1 MQCGS
6 TNLIIITS
14 HNIHQKRSPLCTVLV
29 PAEGI
34 RPEPAVGRPGLEAMP
49 GRVLLVVAVVQVLV
63 VATLS
68 AAVAS
73 VDLPGRGNCRPGE
86 PQPV

>member
-1 MQCGS
+1 MYQS
-6 TNLIIITS
+6 
-14 HNIHQKRSPLCTVLV
+14 RSPQCTVLV

-63 VATLS
+63 VAGLS
-68 AAVAS
+68 AAVVS
-73 VDLPGRGNCRPGE
+73 VDLPGGNCRPGE

>member
-1 MQCGS
+1 MLLGEGN
-6 TNLIIITS
+6 TKY
-14 HNIHQKRSPLCTVLV
+14 NIMYQSRSPLCTVLV

-63 VATLS
+63 AGLS
-68 AAVAS
+68 AAVVS
-73 VDLPGRGNCRPGE
+73 VGLPRGNRRLGE
-86 PQPV
+86 PRPV